1 MELREYLPFWKE
13 LTGQQQAKLENS
25 ATLERV
31 KKGEVIHNGTADC
44 VGLLVLVSGQLR
56 GFSLSEDGRQV
67 TLYRLFSR
75 DVCLMSAY
83 CMLNSLQFDISV
95 QAEQDTVFWRIPAP
109 VYKELM
115 RQSAPVAN
123 FTTELIASR
132 FSDVMW
138 LLDQILY
145 KHLDSRLAAVLVE
158 EAASPGRAPWP
169 SPTTPSPSIWAA
181 PGGHHPD
188 AAVFFLRGPGEAG
201 PGQLAGAG
209 QERLVSIAGD
219 SLR

>member
-1 MELREYLPFWKE
+1 MEFREYLPFWKE

-138 LLDQILY
+138 LMDQILW
-145 KHLDSRLAAVLVE
+145 KSFDKRLAQFLLEESAIEGSKSLKITHEAIGNHLGNAREVVTRMLRYFQSEGMVKLSRGTVELMDPKKLEALVE
-158 EAASPGRAPWP
+158 S
-169 SPTTPSPSIWAA
+169 
-181 PGGHHPD
+181 
-188 AAVFFLRGPGEAG
+188 
-201 PGQLAGAG
+201 
-209 QERLVSIAGD
+209 
-219 SLR
+219 